1 MIGESSPS
9 LYLNI
14 SPGVPEGS
22 CEDVLAGLVGWVAQS
37 LHSPYWTGIM
47 LEVPAALEIV
57 LGRTQRL
64 KAVTIPLNRAAL
76 GRVVAVDVA
85 SDIDS
90 PPYAKS
96 IMDGYAVRSD
106 DAATSLTVNEEVAA
120 GRMPTRTVGPGQA
133 ARVMTGAPIPDGAD
147 AVIPHEETK
156 VSGDRVEIRRP
167 VARGKFI
174 LPRAKEMRAGEVVVP
189 AGTKLTPAAFGL
201 LSAVGR
207 TDVSVFPAPRLAII
221 STGDELVEP
230 PIYPGPGQIRNTNGP
245 MLVVLTARTGAESR
259 YLGIAR
265 DDKAGLAKLV
275 RDGLDGSDLLVLSGG
290 VSAGK
295 YDFVPDVLRDLGVEA
310 HFHKVRMKPGKPLL
324 FGTRG
329 ETLVF
334 GLPGN
339 PVSSFVGFELFV
351 RPALRK
357 MGGEEIAGP
366 TFVPV
371 PLAENLTTDNDRPT
385 YAPAMLKWTSDGLR
399 VSPAGWF
406 GSADLRGLMATDALI
421 SLPAGTVTYAAGFGV
436 STLPLEL

>member
-1 MIGESSPS
+1 
-9 LYLNI
+9 
-14 SPGVPEGS
+14 
-22 CEDVLAGLVGWVAQS
+22 
-37 LHSPYWTGIM
+37 M
-47 LEVPAALEIV
+47 LEVSAALEIV

-64 KAVTIPLNRAAL
+64 KAVTVPLNQAAL
-76 GRVVAVDVA
+76 GRVVAADIA

-96 IMDGYAVRSD
+96 VMDGYAIRSD
-106 DAATSLTVNEEVAA
+106 DTATNLAVIEEVAA
-120 GRMPTRTVGPGQA
+120 GRMPTRTVAPGQA

-156 VSGDRVEIRRP
+156 VSGDRVEICRP

-174 LPRAKEMRAGEVVVP
+174 LPRAKEMRAGEVVIP
-189 AGTKLTPAAFGL
+189 AGTKLTPAVFGL

-207 TDVSVFPAPRLAII
+207 TDVSVYPAPRLAII

-230 PIYPGPGQIRNTNGP
+230 LVRPGPGQIRNTNGP
-245 MLVVLTARTGAESR
+245 MLAALTARAGAEAR

-265 DDKAGLAKLV
+265 DDKTGLEKLV
-275 RDGLDGSDLLVLSGG
+275 RDGLEHSEVLVLSGG

-295 YDFVPDVLRDLGVEA
+295 YDFVPDVLRESGVEA

-351 RPALRK
+351 RPTLRK
-357 MGGEEIAGP
+357 MSGEAIPGP

-385 YAPAMLKWTSDGLR
+385 FAPATLQWTSEGLR

-406 GSADLRGLMATDALI
+406 GSADLRGLLNTDALI
-421 SLPAGTVTYAAGFGV
+421 SLPAGAVAYASGFSV
-436 STLPLEL
+436 PTLPL